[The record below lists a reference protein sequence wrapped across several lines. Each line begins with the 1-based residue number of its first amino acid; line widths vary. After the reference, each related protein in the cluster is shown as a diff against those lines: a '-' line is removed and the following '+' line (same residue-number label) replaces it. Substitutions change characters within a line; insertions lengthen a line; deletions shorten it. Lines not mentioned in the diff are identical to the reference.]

1 MILTGPEIQRQRDLG
16 ALTIEPFTPAQVN
29 PVSYNYRLGPVLRT
43 HRAGTADTHGQLDL
57 DEVEIPE
64 EGIVLMPGRVY
75 LGTTVETIGST
86 EFVPSLIGRSS
97 VGRLGLFV
105 QYAADLG
112 QIGAC
117 HHWTLEF
124 KAVQPVRVY
133 ADRVI
138 GQVSF
143 WAATSGRLPYTG
155 RFGRIDEA
163 TVPPPGL
170 LAPAVLSH
178 A

>member
-1 MILTGPEIQRQRDLG
+1 MILTGPEIQHQRGLG

-29 PVSYNYRLGPVLRT
+29 PVSYNYRLGPLLRT
-43 HRAGTADTHGQLDL
+43 HHSGTADTHGHLEL

-64 EGIVLMPGRVY
+64 EGIVLWPGRVY
-75 LGTTVETIGST
+75 LGTTVEKIGGRD
-86 EFVPSLIGRSS
+86 FVVSLIGRSS

-105 QYAADLG
+105 QYSADLG
-112 QIGAC
+112 QLGAC
-117 HHWTLEF
+117 HRWTLEL
-124 KAVQPVRVY
+124 KAVQPLRVY
-133 ADRVI
+133 AGMVI

-143 WAATSGRLPYTG
+143 WTATSGRLPYTG

-170 LAPAVLSH
+170 LAPALLSH
-178 A
+178 T